1 MDIKQHLIDMSKP
14 NLLKDILAKLLT
26 FTLKRNTPPSPI
38 IEVNNRV
45 IEIELDRLIIRHWG
59 LTALFLTFVFLGYT
73 YTEGFYNNWK
83 AREAFTV
90 ELIEY
95 RKNKYGDDYF
105 KKTKDETLINS
116 YNEVGDDLVLS
127 FKEYL
132 KNVRY
137 APDRRGGRKL
147 GFDIF
152 RISFILLGLFF
163 SVYFFVR
170 FKRLAPLIIDREK
183 KLLYTWRGGRVWAQ
197 HYDDMQYLGNIQGL
211 FVPMGV
217 IPSKKRW
224 GEKSIP
230 KDGIGWAPFRIM
242 PDGNLYVN
250 DVEKYEAILAYI
262 AQFMEY
268 GRDHV
273 LPDQP
278 SWKSTKKDYLFY
290 EDKKPSDFDE
300 QLEEVLRRLACNRE
314 AWLKDL
320 K

>member
-26 FTLKRNTPPSPI
+26 FTLKRNIPPSPI
-38 IEVNNRV
+38 IEVNNKE
-45 IEIELDRLIIRHWG
+45 IKIELDRLIIRHWG

-73 YTEGFYNNWK
+73 YTQNFYESWK
-83 AREAFTV
+83 GSERGT
-90 ELIEY
+90 LNYIEY
-95 RKNKYGDDYF
+95 RKKKYGDDYF
-105 KKTKDETLINS
+105 QVTGNKVAVNRFKKI
-116 YNEVGDDLVLS
+116 GDDLVLS
-127 FKEYL
+127 FEEYL
-132 KNVRY
+132 KNFRY
-137 APDRRGGRKL
+137 LPERIGGSEL

-152 RISFILLGLFF
+152 RISFILLGLFC

-250 DVEKYEAILAYI
+250 DVEKYEEILAYI

-268 GRDHV
+268 GREHV